1 MNKIMKIKQ
10 IFKRHGLVFI
20 DGAVAVEKES
30 ILSAVRGLCT
40 ANAAMAEGDCSVPL
54 NIRQLLLFLAAKLE
68 KAL

>member
-30 ILSAVRGLCT
+30 ITISS
-40 ANAAMAEGDCSVPL
+40 EGFVHGKRS
-54 NIRQLLLFLAAKLE
+54 NG
-68 KAL
+68 